1 MLRYKKYPL
10 VTKYHFYMSKRKL
23 TNSTS
28 YPQSKTEALENLTE
42 MYVSSCTNS
51 LEVLAPEQERKAKF
65 YLYLCKLIKK
75 SYK

>member
-1 MLRYKKYPL
+1 
-10 VTKYHFYMSKRKL
+10 MSKRKL
-23 TNSTS
+23 TISSS
-28 YPQSKTEALENLTE
+28 YPQSKTEALEDLTE